1 MWSKTPERAADRLS
15 GAAENAVSSAIE
27 RKRLQFE
34 TLRPI
39 ACSVANRTVSTQTQE
54 QQCASANLQP
64 ESQLSDAESISWPQ
78 VPSSPSAVATR
89 TRPLIPT
96 GIFRSRSLTTDTID
110 N

>member
-1 MWSKTPERAADRLS
+1 MWSKTSERAADRLS

-34 TLRPI
+34 TLRPRMFGGEQDCI
-39 ACSVANRTVSTQTQE
+39 NPELRNNNALPPIYSQNRNFPMRR
-54 QQCASANLQP
+54 ALAGRKYP
-64 ESQLSDAESISWPQ
+64 A
-78 VPSSPSAVATR
+78 SPSAVATR

-96 GIFRSRSLTTDTID
+96 GIFRSRSLTTDTIG